1 MYMRACVRLF
11 VRVSVSA
18 CAYVYVILLVVWC
31 MCGVCVCVFKGLTI
45 TTKYCPC
52 CPTCPQC
59 PFTMLTM
66 FSHRVSLTLRDSDP
80 RVSLALRDTYEI
92 LRDTY
97 CLTDTTRS
105 CTCPKGSHCNY
116 EKPSMPLSQ
125 KISLA
130 LRDTLC
136 VVPHNLTVTT
146 KYCPRCPTEFH

>member
-1 MYMRACVRLF
+1 MCASFCTCVCVCVCVCVCDFACGV
-11 VRVSVSA
+11 
-18 CAYVYVILLVVWC
+18 VYVWC
-31 MCGVCVCVFKGLTI
+31 VCVCVCVFKGLTI
-45 TTKYCPC
+45 TTRYCPC
-52 CPTCPQC
+52 CPTCPQW
-59 PFTMLTM
+59 PFTMLPM
-66 FSHRVSLTLRDSDP
+66 LSHRVSLTLRDSDP

-97 CLTDTTRS
+97 CLTDATRS

-146 KYCPRCPTEFH
+146 RYCPRCPTEFH